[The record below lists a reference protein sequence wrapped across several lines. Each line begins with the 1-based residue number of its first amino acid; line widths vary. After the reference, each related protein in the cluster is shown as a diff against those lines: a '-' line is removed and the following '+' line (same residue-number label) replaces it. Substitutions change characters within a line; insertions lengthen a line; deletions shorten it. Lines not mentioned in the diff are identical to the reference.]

1 MPIIQK
7 FGIKYPFENNNL
19 DNVYMDL
26 NDTYLEGVRSK
37 VLHVM
42 FTPKGQRL
50 RNPDFGT
57 DLIKYLFEPKVNE
70 TLDGIKTDLAS
81 QIAKYVPNVEFNNIE
96 IHEDENDDNHVIV
109 VANYTVIR
117 GNKRDK
123 TTVAVRI

>member
-1 MPIIQK
+1 MAIIQK

-26 NDTYLEGVRSK
+26 NDTYLNGVRSK
-37 VLHVM
+37 VLHVL

-57 DLIKYLFEPKVNE
+57 DLIKYLFEPKDND
-70 TLDGIKTDLAS
+70 TMSGLRNDLAS
-81 QIAKYVPNVEFNNIE
+81 QIAKYVPNVEFGDIE
-96 IHEDENDDNHVIV
+96 IRTDENDDNHVIV
-109 VANYTVIR
+109 VVNYTVIR
-117 GNKRDK
+117 GNKKDN

>member
-26 NDTYLEGVRSK
+26 NDTYLQGVRSK

-57 DLIKYLFEPKVNE
+57 DLIKYLFEPKVND

-81 QIAKYVPNVEFNNIE
+81 QIAKYVPNVEFNDIE
-96 IHEDENDDNHVIV
+96 IHEDEKDDNHVII

-123 TTVAVRI
+123 TTVAVRV